1 MMQITAQ
8 LFGELKKYSN
18 SPGEKSWA
26 GSLPEGSTITSLM
39 DAIGFPGE
47 RVRLVLVNDR
57 LAGLETVLE
66 DSDEVSFL
74 TLLGG
79 G

>member
-26 GSLPEGSTITSLM
+26 GMLPEGSTVASLM
-39 DAIGFPGE
+39 DAIGFPRE

-57 LAGLETVLE
+57 LAKPETVLSE
-66 DSDEVSFL
+66 FDEVSFL

>member
-1 MMQITAQ
+1 MQITAQ
-8 LFGELKKYSN
+8 LFGELKKYGN
-18 SPGEKSWA
+18 SPEKKMWA
-26 GSLPEGSTITSLM
+26 GTLPEGSTIATLM
-39 DAIGFPGE
+39 DAIGFPRE

-57 LAGLETVLE
+57 LAKPETVL
-66 DSDEVSFL
+66 SNLDEVSFL